1 MEQEEKKMSKFSC
14 SRSLLLH
21 TEYEFNLFLMHRNS
35 QDKTLDYYTLCHD
48 LEKFQ
53 GTKFFISINQIH

>member
-1 MEQEEKKMSKFSC
+1 MKDLKYEHQNIFPMWGRVKINFGTGMENQIFILRTPATIKFC
-14 SRSLLLH
+14 H
-21 TEYEFNLFLMHRNS
+21 
-35 QDKTLDYYTLCHD
+35 CHD